1 MVPSVLFLSIIEQCW
16 RCGLIPAFTGKIL
29 PAQSQVID
37 KTHPKVYI
45 IKCKLNV
52 LWGQRMRATA
62 KDLRFHSKEL
72 INTVNRGEEVVITF
86 RGKPCAK
93 LVPFE
98 EKKSKKN
105 KGELFG
111 MWKNYKLTENVD
123 EYVRDL
129 RKGRFQW

>member
-1 MVPSVLFLSIIEQCW
+1 
-16 RCGLIPAFTGKIL
+16 
-29 PAQSQVID
+29 
-37 KTHPKVYI
+37 
-45 IKCKLNV
+45 
-52 LWGQRMRATA
+52 MRATA